1 MPWELTKNQNSPC
14 SEVSSSLT
22 VCNNKLFPDQDCD
35 VWQKVAFIWQLVTT
49 SSVTGTIKSSKAIPK
64 AKLASKKVMVTV
76 WWSAARL
83 ILDSFLNSR
92 ETITSESM
100 LSKLMRC
107 TENCNACSQHQSTG
121 RAQFSMTISNRT
133 SHNQPFRSWT
143 NHATK
148 FCLIGHI
155 HRTSH
160 QTNYHFLKHLN
171 NFLHGKCF
179 HNQQDPENAF
189 QEFIET
195 RSMDFY
201 VTGINK
207 LISH

>member
-49 SSVTGTIKSSKAIPK
+49 SSVTGTIKNSKAIPK

-76 WWSAARL
+76 WWSAAHL

-121 RAQFSMTISNRT
+121 RAQFSMTTSNRT

-179 HNQQDPENAF
+179 HNQKEAENAS
-189 QEFIET
+189 QEF
-195 RSMDFY
+195 
-201 VTGINK
+201 VK
-207 LISH
+207 

>member
-1 MPWELTKNQNSPC
+1 M
-14 SEVSSSLT
+14 
-22 VCNNKLFPDQDCD
+22 
-35 VWQKVAFIWQLVTT
+35 AFIWQLVKT

-64 AKLASKKVMVTV
+64 AKLTSKKVMVTV

-107 TENCNACSQHQSTG
+107 TENCNACRKHQSTG
-121 RAQFSMTISNRT
+121 RAQFSMTTPNRT

-148 FCLIGHI
+148 FCLISHI

-160 QTNYHFLKHLN
+160 QTNYHFFKHLN

-179 HNQQDPENAF
+179 YNQKEAENAF
-189 QEFIET
+189 QEFVKSW
-195 RSMDFY
+195 SMGFY

-207 LISH
+207 LIFC